1 MNNLNEEDVDAGTG
15 SSRRG
20 NRAGMPDDD
29 TGKISGGTMTS
40 TGIDEP
46 AQVLKTK
53 CKSPESRNCPG
64 F

>member
-40 TGIDEP
+40 TGIDDAGTGSE
-46 AQVLKTK
+46 
-53 CKSPESRNCPG
+53 N
-64 F
+64 